1 MGLVRLY
8 SVIHFLSTGL
18 YTLIMSTTM
27 SRGLLYLFVISL
39 IACCIEVD
47 ISVPS
52 LPDISDHF
60 DISDGLTQMT
70 IAVNFFGFCF
80 SAAIYGPLS
89 ESYGRRRVMI
99 IGSCI
104 MFIGAFGCTIAQSI
118 EFLLMSRFIQ
128 GIGAST
134 AAVLTFA
141 MIADLC
147 SGKEAADVIGKL
159 NSLITIVMSAA
170 PIAGGFINEAI
181 GWRGNYGTVFLVAFF
196 AWIMMFM
203 YLPETKA
210 NTEPFNMRKIVKD
223 YVRLFTSGS
232 FMLASLSPSVMFAG
246 YMSFITC
253 GSFLYMETFNLP
265 IMVYAL
271 HQGFIIACFSL
282 VSQKAGKINSYLGE
296 RKSIIY
302 GIIMLLIGGSG
313 LVILGL
319 IESQN
324 PYLVS
329 LSMVTGAIGA
339 AFSYPVIFARSFEI
353 FPEIR
358 GTASSALMSVRML
371 VTGLFITWVSSVYDG
386 ALLTIAA
393 IVLTANILTTATTI
407 YLMKI
412 LKFTEN

>member
-1 MGLVRLY
+1 
-8 SVIHFLSTGL
+8 
-18 YTLIMSTTM
+18 M

-52 LPDISDHF
+52 LPDISDYF

-80 SAAIYGPLS
+80 SSAVYGPLS
-89 ESYGRRRVMI
+89 ESYGRRKVMI
-99 IGSCI
+99 MGSCI
-104 MFIGAFGCTIAQSI
+104 MFIGAFGCMIAQSI
-118 EFLLMSRFIQ
+118 EFLMISRFIQ

-147 SGKEAADVIGKL
+147 SGKEAAEVIGKL
-159 NSLITIVMSAA
+159 NSLITVVMSVA
-170 PIAGGFINEAI
+170 PVAGGFINEAI

-196 AWIMMFM
+196 AWVMMYV
-203 YLPETKA
+203 YLPETKPHR
-210 NTEPFNMRKIVKD
+210 EPFNIKKIAKD
-223 YVRLFTSGS
+223 YLKLFTSGS
-232 FMLASLSPSVMFAG
+232 FMLASISPSVMFAG
-246 YMSFITC
+246 YMSFIAC
-253 GSFLYMETFNLP
+253 GSFLYMETFDLP

-271 HQGFIIACFSL
+271 HQGAIIACFSL
-282 VSQKAGKINSYLGE
+282 VSQKAGKINQYLGE

-302 GIIMLLIGGSG
+302 GIIMLLMGGSG

-319 IESQN
+319 LETMN
-324 PYLVS
+324 PYLVTV
-329 LSMVTGAIGA
+329 SMIIGA
-339 AFSYPVIFARSFEI
+339 VGAAYSYPVIFARSFEI

-386 ALLTIAA
+386 SLLNVAVVVIS
-393 IVLTANILTTATTI
+393 ANILTTVVTL

-412 LKFTEN
+412 LKFTDN